1 ALCNSGN
8 GSRLL
13 PPAEQRKRDLLFH
26 ARVAQ
31 ARVHPRS
38 RIPTASRKSVR
49 RPIRLPPS
57 RARRAVGSRKSLQ
70 KLRRRANWPRR
81 TGAIA
86 ASLKAADEAGSARGT
101 TKKVAPGK
109 TIAAKVAADCGKMPA
124 CSDRAAVIL

>member
-38 RIPTASRKSVR
+38 RIPTAPRKSVR

-57 RARRAVGSRKSLQ
+57 RAKRAVGSRKSLQ

-86 ASLKAADEAGSARGT
+86 ASLEAADEAESARGT
-101 TKKVAPGK
+101 IKTVAQYK
-109 TIAAKVAADCGKMPA
+109 TIAAAVAVDCDRMPA
-124 CSDRAAVIL
+124 SNDKTGVIL